1 MVRIDEARFLPVEV
15 PLDKP
20 VRASKRTFGSRQ
32 YLLLTLK
39 MNDGSTG
46 IGFSYVGTEGAAAC
60 AKLGMDVAGPLLAN
74 RNPSD
79 RSGVFSTLTE
89 KCSNFGR
96 SGIWMNLVSAI
107 DIALWDWAGRDR
119 GEPLHKLLGA
129 PGKKSVPAYASGG
142 YYGDDK
148 GVEDL
153 RDEFHAYKAAGFRAF
168 KMKTGV
174 LSVREEA
181 TRIDAVRDVIGD
193 DAPLMLDAYS
203 MWEDGQEAV
212 PYIKMFEEYRPYWI
226 EDPFLPQDLIGMR
239 ALADQTSVPL
249 ATGEFHSMHW
259 EFEQLAAIGGIKIL
273 QPEAPRCGG
282 ITEFVRIADMAAEK
296 KVLISP
302 CWLHHIHAHVVA
314 AVANALFAEVFPNRA
329 ILNFGALID
338 EEPEVAGGECI
349 LPKRPGLGFDFVP
362 DVARFRL

>member
-1 MVRIDEARFLPVEV
+1 MIRIDNAAFLPVAV
-15 PLDKP
+15 PLGKP
-20 VRASKRTFGSRQ
+20 VKASKRTFTSRE

-39 MNDGSTG
+39 MSDGSSG

-60 AKLGMDVAGPLLAN
+60 AKLGTDVAGPLLVN
-74 RNPSD
+74 RDPSD

-96 SGIWMNLVSAI
+96 SGIWMNLISAI
-107 DIALWDWAGRDR
+107 DIALWDWEGRVR
-119 GEPLHKLLGA
+119 NEPLHKLLGSKN
-129 PGKKSVPAYASGG
+129 KKSVPAYASGG
-142 YYGDDK
+142 YYAEDK

-153 RDEFHAYKAAGFRAF
+153 RDEFQDYKQGGFKAF

-181 TRIDAVRDVIGD
+181 DRIEAVRDAIGG

-203 MWEDGQEAV
+203 MWEDVREAV
-212 PYIKMFEEYRPYWI
+212 PYIRMFEEYAPYWI

-239 ALADQTSVPL
+239 ALADQTSAPL

-259 EFEQLAAIGGIKIL
+259 EFEQLATVGGIRIL

-282 ITEFVRIADMAAEK
+282 ITELVRIANMAAEK
-296 KVLISP
+296 AVFVSP
-302 CWLHHIHAHVVA
+302 CWFHHIHAHLVA
-314 AVANALFAEVFPNRA
+314 GAANTLFAEVFPSRA

-349 LPKRPGLGFDFVP
+349 LPQRPGLGFDFAP
-362 DVARFRL
+362 DVARFGI